1 MIRLLSFF
9 ANGFYR
15 KISCFLCSEVRAS
28 SFVVIYNAALSRIR
42 FSVASVCVKNMRFC
56 YHQKPI
62 GREPYAGDNGT
73 NYQKTAERTYAYAG
87 SACRAA
93 RRHIPGRFTVERC
106 GRHARCLADCAAGK
120 CLRRANRRFV
130 RNGRARWRGGS
141 AGYDQKCVC
150 PHRRSRN
157 NRKSA

>member
-73 NYQKTAERTYAYAG
+73 NYQKTAE
-87 SACRAA
+87 
-93 RRHIPGRFTVERC
+93 IVEK
-106 GRHARCLADCAAGK
+106 LKECAEGIHSLDMRMQEISEYIDSK
-120 CLRRANRRFV
+120 R
-130 RNGRARWRGGS
+130 
-141 AGYDQKCVC
+141 
-150 PHRRSRN
+150 
-157 NRKSA
+157 